1 MAEVMNFIND
11 LFKGSDDLWS
21 GGVAHTLITIS
32 FVIALGRIL
41 GKTKILGISFGAT
54 WVLFVGIMFSHYGL
68 TIDADLLHFLNDFGL
83 VLFVYSIGLQV
94 GPGFFQSLRSGG
106 LALNGLAAFVILI
119 SVFLAI
125 GIHFLLDIPATT
137 VTGIMSGAV
146 TNIPGL
152 GAAQQTYFDTTG
164 NFASDIAQG
173 CAITYPFGVIGCIL
187 TFILI
192 RMWLYRIPDSEQL
205 STTRPIT
212 KKNESVEYKKPAG
225 GFISRKI
232 LISRPQLN
240 GISLKDLNLSD
251 NLGATIVRINRSG
264 IELSATPSTRL
275 QYGDMVS
282 VVGDKQSVKNVEKVL
297 GNSLKR
303 LDQPNLIPIF
313 VGIAL
318 GCIIG
323 SIPFTFPSIP
333 QPVKLGLA
341 GGPLIVSILITHIGP
356 KFKVIT
362 YTTTSANLM
371 IREIGISLFLAC
383 VGLETGNGFI
393 DTLVHGSGIKWILC
407 GAMITVIPMF
417 AGGIMGKY
425 ALKLDWDT
433 LTGVLSGSGT
443 NPPALAYVSE
453 QNIESDAAA
462 VACATVYPLS
472 MFLRVLVAQL
482 LILLL
487 VS

>member
-106 LALNGLAAFVILI
+106 LALNGLAAFVILL

-264 IELSATPSTRL
+264 LSCQRL
-275 QYGDMVS
+275 HPQGF
-282 VVGDKQSVKNVEKVL
+282 NT
-297 GNSLKR
+297 
-303 LDQPNLIPIF
+303 
-313 VGIAL
+313 GI
-318 GCIIG
+318 
-323 SIPFTFPSIP
+323 
-333 QPVKLGLA
+333 
-341 GGPLIVSILITHIGP
+341 
-356 KFKVIT
+356 
-362 YTTTSANLM
+362 
-371 IREIGISLFLAC
+371 
-383 VGLETGNGFI
+383 
-393 DTLVHGSGIKWILC
+393 W
-407 GAMITVIPMF
+407 
-417 AGGIMGKY
+417 
-425 ALKLDWDT
+425 
-433 LTGVLSGSGT
+433 
-443 NPPALAYVSE
+443 
-453 QNIESDAAA
+453 
-462 VACATVYPLS
+462 
-472 MFLRVLVAQL
+472 
-482 LILLL
+482 
-487 VS
+487 

>member
-1 MAEVMNFIND
+1 M
-11 LFKGSDDLWS
+11 
-21 GGVAHTLITIS
+21 
-32 FVIALGRIL
+32 
-41 GKTKILGISFGAT
+41 
-54 WVLFVGIMFSHYGL
+54 
-68 TIDADLLHFLNDFGL
+68 
-83 VLFVYSIGLQV
+83 
-94 GPGFFQSLRSGG
+94 RSGG
-106 LALNGLAAFVILI
+106 LALNGLAAFVILL
-119 SVFLAI
+119 SVLLAI